1 MNTPAVFSSSTTS
14 SIVLS
19 TEGNTNKQSTLKTAE
34 QRPASYP
41 VDSYKQSTASSKKS
55 KQKEPVEKP
64 WLTSLLI
71 GGSILGLGILG
82 LFLHPEIRE
91 KVASLFSSA
100 SQRSSTPKT
109 AFQIIKELP
118 SDLNPDT
125 LAFFQNL
132 PAKLSNNR
140 SKLIEEVEQLV
151 DMRIIDAGNF
161 SATEMELALKSLI
174 ITKKEVNRHPV
185 ALPNEAKYILFGHGM
200 GRDENWVFDRGAVAN
215 QSVQTYVNETL
226 AQGEKI
232 WAVVCE
238 TGTPKNVFNL
248 EGKWVISAG
257 VSA

>member
-1 MNTPAVFSSSTTS
+1 MV
-14 SIVLS
+14 
-19 TEGNTNKQSTLKTAE
+19 KTAG
-34 QRPASYP
+34 QPSLSYP
-41 VDSYKQSTASSKKS
+41 ADAYLSSKKS

-64 WLTSLLI
+64 WLTPLLI
-71 GGSILGLGILG
+71 GGSILSLGILG

-91 KVASLFSSA
+91 KVTSLF
-100 SQRSSTPKT
+100 SSTPKT

-200 GRDENWVFDRGAVAN
+200 GRNENWVFDRGSVAN
-215 QSVQTYVNETL
+215 ESVQTYVNKTL
-226 AQGEKI
+226 AKGEKI

-257 VSA
+257 ASA